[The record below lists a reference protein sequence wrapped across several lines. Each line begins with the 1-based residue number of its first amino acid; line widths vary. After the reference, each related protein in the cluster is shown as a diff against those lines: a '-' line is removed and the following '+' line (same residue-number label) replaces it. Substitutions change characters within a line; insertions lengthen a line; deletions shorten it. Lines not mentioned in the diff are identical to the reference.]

1 MKKDKDLKNKD
12 KEEFKKIEKQHD
24 HFEENRTE
32 LDEFENQKFADDIPL
47 EELKVEAEQEKD
59 KRKTQ
64 DTSQSEQKYDAD
76 K

>member
-1 MKKDKDLKNKD
+1 MKKDKKLQNKD
-12 KEEFKKIEKQHD
+12 KGEFNKIKKQRD
-24 HFEENRTE
+24 HFEEDRTE

-47 EELKVEAEQEKD
+47 EDLKVETEQEKD

-64 DTSQSEQKYDAD
+64 DTSQSKQKYEAD